1 MTVGFSFIINLF
13 IVIIIHHLGSYTTFM
28 IIDLVRR
35 QNLVRVQYQGIRNV
49 SFSEDFVDALNG
61 WSIYY

>member
-61 WSIYY
+61 

>member
-1 MTVGFSFIINLF
+1 MTVGFPFIINLF
-13 IVIIIHHLGSYTTFM
+13 IVIIQHLGSYTTFM

-61 WSIYY
+61 